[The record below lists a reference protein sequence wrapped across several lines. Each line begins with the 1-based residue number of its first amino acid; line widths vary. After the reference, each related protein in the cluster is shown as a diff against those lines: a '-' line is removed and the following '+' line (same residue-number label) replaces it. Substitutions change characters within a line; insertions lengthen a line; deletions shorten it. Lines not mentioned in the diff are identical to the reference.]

1 MKFSLLYKCIKLDVV
16 ATIEFK
22 ILLLL
27 KNVTKETK
35 GKNKTAVKFR
45 FSRFPSSTR
54 LHYSDA

>member
-27 KNVTKETK
+27 KNVAKETK
-35 GKNKTAVKFR
+35 GKNKTAV
-45 FSRFPSSTR
+45 
-54 LHYSDA
+54 